1 MTLRRRIIN
10 LIEADFANNT
20 IISTFNV
27 KGYSDDDIIEVL
39 KDEYI
44 LEPGIGTTKEIW
56 LDNALN
62 NLREKIEFNNKIF
75 KDISKHDIISSRE
88 HAMQQNVSLS
98 NELYHLKHYVKQLEN
113 EKVDLQIKLER
124 IRNCDT
130 RKNVYCYECEDN
142 TCVNNIYYSLRK
154 E

>member
-39 KDEYI
+39 KNEYI

-62 NLREKIEFNNKIF
+62 NLREKIEFNNDMF
-75 KDISKHDIISSRE
+75 KDVSKHDIISSRE
-88 HAMQQNVSLS
+88 HTMQ
-98 NELYHLKHYVKQLEN
+98 
-113 EKVDLQIKLER
+113 
-124 IRNCDT
+124 
-130 RKNVYCYECEDN
+130 
-142 TCVNNIYYSLRK
+142 
-154 E
+154 